1 MRVGQTVKLMLP
13 GQRLKVD
20 QMLRRAAMAV
30 RMRKVV
36 QIPMSKTE
44 AEGVRNGRMQI
55 DQREAETM
63 TVAQMVRAV
72 RRLA

>member
-1 MRVGQTVKLMLP
+1 MRGGQTVKLMLP